1 LRTLNKET
9 LKKEGEAIIR
19 IGRATPKKR
28 REQAVS
34 LIFIPHKGHKT
45 LSVKTYWFV
54 IYLIILLLAISMGIS
69 AFFVANFRAYRSKA
83 YEVNQAKQQNRERN
97 EMVASFKKEAE
108 ALRSEVTRLLRDD
121 AELKTKA
128 NVNPFPAEKVTLP
141 ERKTTAPQPAP
152 TKTPLPTPAK
162 EEESIEITS
171 NSPSVKPVNGEVVY
185 RFGTNRTLSNGQTI
199 SQSGTTFTASEDE
212 PVVATGDG
220 VVEMVGYGSLYGNQV
235 LINHGKGY
243 KSFYGH
249 LSKTA
254 IASGDSVKKGDVIG
268 YAGDTGRLAEGASLF
283 YQVFYNRQPVD
294 PEKYF

>member
-1 LRTLNKET
+1 M
-9 LKKEGEAIIR
+9 
-19 IGRATPKKR
+19 
-28 REQAVS
+28 V
-34 LIFIPHKGHKT
+34 FIPHKGHKT

-54 IYLIILLLAISMGIS
+54 IYLVILLLTISMGIS
-69 AFFVANFRAYRSKA
+69 AFFVANFRAYRAKA
-83 YEVNQAKQQNRERN
+83 YEVNQARQQNRERN
-97 EMVASFKKEAE
+97 EMIAAFKKEAE
-108 ALRSEVTRLLRDD
+108 VLRNEVTQLLQDD

-128 NVNPFPAEKVTLP
+128 NVNLLPAEKVTPP
-141 ERKTTAPQPAP
+141 ERKMTTPQPAP
-152 TKTPLPTPAK
+152 TKTPLPTPTPVKA
-162 EEESIEITS
+162 EESIDTTS
-171 NSPSVKPVNGEVVY
+171 NLPSIKPVNGETIY
-185 RFGTNRTLSNGQTI
+185 RFGTDRTLSNGQSL
-199 SQSGTTFTASEDE
+199 SQSGITVSASKDE

-254 IASGDSVKKGDVIG
+254 VASGDSVKKGDVIG
-268 YAGDTGRLAEGASLF
+268 YAGDAGRLAEGISLF